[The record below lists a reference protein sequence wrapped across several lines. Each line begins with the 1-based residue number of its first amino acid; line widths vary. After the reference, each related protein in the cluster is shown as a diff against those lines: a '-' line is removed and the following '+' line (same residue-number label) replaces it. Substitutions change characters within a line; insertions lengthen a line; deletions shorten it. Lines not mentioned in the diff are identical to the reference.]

1 LRSRPL
7 TIAILAFALLTE
19 LTSLCGDNAI
29 GGFERPI
36 TSTRRIA
43 IRCGKLIDGK
53 SDKPISNAIILIAG
67 DRITQA
73 GTGIKVPADAQ
84 VIDLSRYTV
93 IPGLIDVHTHMT
105 YYWDQA
111 PGTRPWSQLSS
122 RVPAMSMFLAQEN
135 ARKTLE
141 TGVTTVRN
149 LHAADYTDIAM
160 RELINTG
167 AMIGPRMFVSG
178 YGLHVAGP
186 NAKSGAPTPSR
197 GQANGVDEVARA
209 VKEQIASGADWV
221 KMFGSTGSAQDVSG
235 NQTFSFEEMKAAAD
249 TAHSLG
255 KKLAVHSYG
264 PAGARDA
271 VRAGADSV
279 EHATDLDDQTIAEM
293 ALRKIYYVPT
303 IDHNRYYAEY
313 REQFGY
319 GPEVAERLN
328 AYIARNLETAKRA
341 FKAGVLFAMGSD
353 AVFTMFGQNTRELA
367 WFVKAGMSPRQ
378 ALEAATTNG
387 AALLGM
393 EKSLGAIAPGYYA
406 DIVAVE
412 GDPMADISVVIDKV
426 RWVMKGGN
434 VVIDKITSPKKPGK
448 TVRSTASAVRPWYRL
463 QTKLYL

>member
-1 LRSRPL
+1 MRSFL
-7 TIAILAFALLTE
+7 FAASIISISLLLEPAPAVVANRLQAREDEHKT
-19 LTSLCGDNAI
+19 A
-29 GGFERPI
+29 RKVA
-36 TSTRRIA
+36 A

-53 SDKPISNAIILIAG
+53 SERPIANAVILIEG
-67 DRITQA
+67 DRITQVA
-73 GTGIKVPADAQ
+73 SGIKIPAGAQ
-84 VIDLSRYTV
+84 IIDLSRYTV

-111 PGTRPWSQLSS
+111 PGTRPWAQLGS
-122 RVPAMSMFLAQEN
+122 RVPAMNMYLAQEN

-149 LHAADYTDIAM
+149 LHAAEYTDIAM
-160 RELINTG
+160 RDLINTG

-178 YGLHVAGP
+178 YGLHVAGQ
-186 NAKSGAPTPSR
+186 NSRFGAPTPSR
-197 GQANGVDEVARA
+197 GQASGVDEVARA
-209 VKEQIASGADWV
+209 AREQITAGADWI

-235 NQTFSFEEMKAAAD
+235 NQTYSFEEMKAAAD
-249 TAHSLG
+249 TAHRLG

-279 EHATDLDDQTIAEM
+279 EHATDMDDETIAEM
-293 ALRKIYYVPT
+293 ARRKMYYVPT

-341 FKAGVLFAMGSD
+341 FKAGVTFAMGSD
-353 AVFTMFGQNTRELA
+353 AVFTMFGQNTRELG

-378 ALEAATTNG
+378 ALAAATTNG

-406 DIVAVE
+406 DLVAVE
-412 GDPMADISVVIDKV
+412 GDPLADINVVINNV
-426 RWVMKGGN
+426 RWVMKGGK
-434 VVIDKITSPKKPGK
+434 VVVDKIKARKKD
-448 TVRSTASAVRPWYRL
+448 
-463 QTKLYL
+463 Q